1 MQGRSA
7 CRLDMS
13 KILIGK
19 KLGMTQIFDEGNNMV
34 AVTVVEAGPCPVTQ
48 VKTAQSDG
56 YEAVQIGFGAQKEQ
70 RVSKPSLGHLK
81 KAGVAPVR
89 KLMEFRVE
97 NASEY
102 KPGDVLTVSAFQE
115 GQIVDIIGTTK
126 GRGFQGVMKRY
137 NFAGQPE
144 THGHMMHRRPGSVGC
159 RQTPGH
165 IYKGRKMPGH
175 MGQVRR
181 TTQNHPIVK
190 ILEDKNILL
199 IKGSLPGAKGDFV
212 VVRPAKKSKQSK

>member
-1 MQGRSA
+1 
-7 CRLDMS
+7 
-13 KILIGK
+13 
-19 KLGMTQIFDEGNNMV
+19 MTQIFDGGNNMV

-48 VKTAQSDG
+48 VKTVQSDG

-70 RVSKPSLGHLK
+70 RVNKPTLGHFK
-81 KAGVAPVR
+81 KSGVQPVS
-89 KLMEFRVE
+89 KLMEFRVD

-102 KPGDVLTVSAFQE
+102 KTGDVLTVSSFEE
-115 GQIVDIIGTTK
+115 GQMVDVIGTTK
-126 GRGFQGVMKRY
+126 GRGFQGVMKRH
-137 NFAGQPE
+137 NFDGQPE

-175 MGQVRR
+175 MGQVRC

-190 ILEDKNILL
+190 IIGDKNILL
-199 IKGSLPGAKGDFV
+199 IKGSLPGSKGDIV
-212 VVRPAKKSKQSK
+212 VVRPAKKAKKQ

>member
-1 MQGRSA
+1 
-7 CRLDMS
+7 MS
-13 KILIGK
+13 QILIGK
-19 KLGMTQIFDEGNNMV
+19 KLGMTQIFDADNSLV

-48 VKTAQSDG
+48 IKTAQSDG

-70 RVSKPSLGHLK
+70 RVSKPELGHLK
-81 KAGVAPVR
+81 KAGVEPLRELV
-89 KLMEFRVE
+89 EFRIA

-102 KPGDVLTVSAFQE
+102 KLGEVLTVSKFSE
-115 GQIVDIIGTTK
+115 GQLVDIIGTTK
-126 GRGFQGVMKRY
+126 GHGFQGVMQRY
-137 NFAGQPE
+137 DFDGQPE

-165 IYKGRKMPGH
+165 VYKGRKMPGH

-181 TTQNHPIVK
+181 TTQNHSIVK

-199 IKGSLPGAKGDFV
+199 IKGSVPGAKGDTV
-212 VVRPAKKSKQSK
+212 IVRPAKKAKKA

>member
-1 MQGRSA
+1 
-7 CRLDMS
+7 
-13 KILIGK
+13 
-19 KLGMTQIFDEGNNMV
+19 MTQIFDGGNNLV

-70 RVSKPSLGHLK
+70 RMTKPELGHLK
-81 KAGVAPVR
+81 KAGVSPVTE
-89 KLMEFRVE
+89 LMEFRVE

-102 KPGDVLTVSAFQE
+102 KPGDVLTVEKFSE
-115 GQIVDIIGTTK
+115 GQMVDIIGTTK
-126 GRGFQGVMKRY
+126 GRGFAGVMKRY
-137 NFAGQPE
+137 NFAGQPQ

-165 IYKGRKMPGH
+165 VYKGRKMPGH
-175 MGQVRR
+175 MGQVRC

-190 ILEDKNILL
+190 ILGDKNILL
-199 IKGSLPGAKGDFV
+199 IKGSLPGAKGDIV
-212 VVRPAKKSKQSK
+212 VVRPAKKAKQAK

>member
-1 MQGRSA
+1 
-7 CRLDMS
+7 
-13 KILIGK
+13 
-19 KLGMTQIFDEGNNMV
+19 MTQVYDGANTLV
-34 AVTVVEAGPCPVTQ
+34 PVTVIEAGPCPVTQ
-48 VKTAQSDG
+48 IKTAQSDG

-70 RVSKPSLGHLK
+70 RMTKPALGHFK
-81 KAGVAPVR
+81 KAGTENLR
-89 KLMEFRVE
+89 KLAEFRVE
-97 NASEY
+97 NASEF
-102 KPGDVLTVSAFQE
+102 KLGDVITVAKFSE
-115 GQIVDIIGTTK
+115 GQMVDVIGTTK

-137 NFAGQPE
+137 NFDGQPQ

-165 IYKGRKMPGH
+165 VYKGRKMPGH

-199 IKGSLPGAKGDFV
+199 IKGSIPGAKGDIV
-212 VVRPAKKSKQSK
+212 IVRPAKKAKKA

>member
-1 MQGRSA
+1 
-7 CRLDMS
+7 MS
-13 KILIGK
+13 QILIGK
-19 KLGMTQIFDEGNNMV
+19 KLGMTQIFDGDNNLV

-56 YEAVQIGFGAQKEQ
+56 YNAVQIGFEAQKEQ
-70 RVSKPSLGHLK
+70 RMTNPELGHLK
-81 KAGVAPVR
+81 KAGVAPLTELV
-89 KLMEFRVE
+89 EFRVD
-97 NASEY
+97 NPSDY
-102 KPGDVLTVSAFQE
+102 KPGDVLTVAKFSE
-115 GQIVDIIGTTK
+115 GQMIDIIGTTK

-137 NFAGQPE
+137 NFAGQPA

-165 IYKGRKMPGH
+165 VYKGRKMPGH
-175 MGQVRR
+175 MGQVRC

-199 IKGSLPGAKGDFV
+199 IKGSLPGAKGDLV
-212 VVRPAKKSKQSK
+212 IVRPAKKVKIAK